1 MAYVGFKSS
10 RAVKCKSSIVLYLIS
25 MSIKFSFKAV
35 IAVYSMDH
43 TSLFQLRITTPLH
56 SLTKS
61 YDIFQDGGGFLITF
75 LVNNVLR
82 DLRIIF
88 SVNPFKITIAVTNPN
103 SPSPD
108 LTPPLTSDFDVH
120 IKCVADSL
128 KIYFNSEQMASI
140 VAFHSNVVNGQLVQP
155 ILTKVFY
162 DLDTVLK
169 LGRMAWNYS
178 TSNLDNYSIGTYLG
192 KTP

>member
-1 MAYVGFKSS
+1 M
-10 RAVKCKSSIVLYLIS
+10 
-25 MSIKFSFKAV
+25 
-35 IAVYSMDH
+35 
-43 TSLFQLRITTPLH
+43 
-56 SLTKS
+56 
-61 YDIFQDGGGFLITF
+61 ITF

-162 DLDTVLK
+162 ALDTVLK